1 MQPTLRIALIADIH
15 HGPDLPTKRGSAAL
29 PLVERFAAFVRAMSP
44 DLVLELGDRISD
56 ETPDLDRRR
65 MAEVADA
72 LRALAAPVASLCG
85 NHDLVHLPAE
95 ENGALLGQA
104 MRHRT
109 LDLPGVLLV
118 LWQAE
123 ARLVP
128 GRGFALAEGDLAWL
142 EATLAAADRP
152 LLLATHVPLSGQA
165 QTGNHYFENRPELA
179 RYAEQAAIRVV
190 LARCPMPLFCVA
202 GHVHWNSLT
211 LVDGIAHLTLQSLT
225 ETFTTAPEPAGAFGL
240 LELGGEA
247 RFSVAGQDPFAC
259 TLPFAGPR
267 RRWLPPLG
275 STIERLGANGP
286 APANSGVV
294 AAVQQVPA
302 IGPASS

>member
-1 MQPTLRIALIADIH
+1 MHPTTRIALITDIH

-29 PLVERFAAFVRAMSP
+29 PLLERFAAFVRASAP

-56 ETPDLDRRR
+56 EAPDLDRRR

-72 LRALAAPVASLCG
+72 LRALASPVASLCG
-85 NHDLVHLPAE
+85 NHDLVYLPAE
-95 ENGALLGQA
+95 ENGALLGQP
-104 MRHRT
+104 MRHRI
-109 LDLPGVLLV
+109 LDLPGLLLIV
-118 LWQAE
+118 WQAD
-123 ARLVP
+123 ARLAP
-128 GRGFALAEGDLAWL
+128 NRGFALAEGDLAWL

-152 LLLATHVPLSGQA
+152 VLLATHVPLSGQA
-165 QTGNHYFENRPELA
+165 QTGNYYFERQPELA
-179 RYAEQAAIRVV
+179 RYDEQPAIRSA
-190 LARCPMPLFCVA
+190 LARCPVPLLCVA

-225 ETFTTAPEPAGAFGL
+225 ETFTTAPAPAGAFAL

-247 RFSVAGQDPFAC
+247 SFRVEGNDPFAC

-275 STIERLGANGP
+275 STTDALGPDGA
-286 APANSGVV
+286 ARVASGAV

-302 IGPASS
+302 IAPGSS